1 MASPLARRFC
11 ARMLSERQFDYLP
24 WWKYCVDFVFHSN
37 GQTRVFYSVYFVFMF
52 LSCTLLVLFWFM
64 GRSNTP
70 HHTASPLAR
79 RFCVRMLSERQFEYL
94 PWWKYCVDFVFIWMV
109 RHASSILCISFSCF
123 YRAHCWCCFD
133 SWVAVLPHPS
143 PHINNPSRDVFMRGF
158 RPLDNSNILS
168 RILCCFR
175 FLSNTWDM
183 RPRWFVWISSSW
195 ISQSHDC
202 VDKIYGCCWVICPL
216 QI

>member
-1 MASPLARRFC
+1 MCECCLRDS
-11 ARMLSERQFDYLP
+11 
-24 WWKYCVDFVFHSN
+24 SN
-37 GQTRVFYSVYFVFMF
+37 IF
-52 LSCTLLVLFWFM
+52 LGGNIVSISF
-64 GRSNTP
+64 
-70 HHTASPLAR
+70 
-79 RFCVRMLSERQFEYL
+79 
-94 PWWKYCVDFVFIWMV
+94 FIRMV

-123 YRAHCWCCFD
+123 YHAHCWCCFD

-183 RPRWFVWISSSW
+183 RSRSSEFRLHGFLSRMTVLIKSMGVAESYVRYKYNYEIILW
-195 ISQSHDC
+195 E
-202 VDKIYGCCWVICPL
+202 YRGL
-216 QI
+216 YF